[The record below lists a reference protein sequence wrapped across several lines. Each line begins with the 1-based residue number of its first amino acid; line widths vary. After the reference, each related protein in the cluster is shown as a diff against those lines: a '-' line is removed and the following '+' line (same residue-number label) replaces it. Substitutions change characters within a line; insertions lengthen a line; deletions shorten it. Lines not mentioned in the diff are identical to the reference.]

1 MATSR
6 PQGKQVGIAR
16 LKVGMTIVKIH
27 YVDDCYKSKTKLG
40 FQKYL
45 FDPLDFIRAWLKLD

>member
-16 LKVGMTIVKIH
+16 LKVGVAIVKIH

-45 FDPLDFIRAWLKLD
+45 FDPLDFIVT